1 VVDDSNA
8 ERQCNK
14 SALLRTGRSPSPLA
28 SLTVDTYLP
37 VEAAQDRSFT
47 HRRKLANTVLA
58 PKRASLSRNAETY
71 CTGPKCCVDAERGAR
86 SLPKVSKSRR
96 LRL

>member
-1 VVDDSNA
+1 VLTSGRWCRKEPRFNA
-8 ERQCNK
+8 
-14 SALLRTGRSPSPLA
+14 TDP
-28 SLTVDTYLP
+28 YLP

-47 HRRKLANTVLA
+47 HCRKLANTVLA
-58 PKRASLSRNAETY
+58 PKRASLSRDAETY
-71 CTGPKCCVDAERGAR
+71 SSGPKCCADAERGAR